1 MKNDIQDKQYLA
13 LELTKIERGGSNVS
27 SKEDVY
33 SCYEYFLR
41 KLTKTFDE
49 LSTVFELKNEID
61 KLQKENER
69 LKTDNRVML
78 KPLIKDITEIINN
91 GRGDMEFYIY
101 DAILNICRRYEK

>member
-13 LELTKIERGGSNVS
+13 LELTRILFNDKI
-27 SKEDVY
+27 KHKPEDVY
-33 SCYEYFLR
+33 TTYTYFLIQLCE
-41 KLTKTFDE
+41 LTDTIE
-49 LSTVFELKNEID
+49 TVSSLKSEIA
-61 KLQKENER
+61 KLQEENER

-78 KPLIKDITEIINN
+78 EPLIKDITEIINN